1 MRVENGMASYTE
13 LLLKEGTAHGGLE
26 SCGVSQSCREYT
38 PRVIYFQRT
47 LCKGVVVRASQR
59 QVHSTGASE
68 EARGS
73 RLEAESDEREA
84 IQGESYLDWNKDLP
98 VFPEASG
105 DSAGGGLGLRCPNLT
120 ASAPSDFC
128 QGSPLSKPSCK
139 PKSLGGF
146 DMIPTSQIPPAGEQ
160 TVGGGGGRVD
170 LGDNGR
176 RSARRASKN

>member
-47 LCKGVVVRASQR
+47 LCKGVAVRASQR
-59 QVHSTGASE
+59 QVQSTGASE

-73 RLEAESDEREA
+73 RLVAESDEREA
-84 IQGESYLDWNKDLP
+84 IQGESYLDWNKDFP

-139 PKSLGGF
+139 LGGF
-146 DMIPTSQIPPAGEQ
+146 EL
-160 TVGGGGGRVD
+160 GRLCYD
-170 LGDNGR
+170 SYKSD
-176 RSARRASKN
+176 SPSRRADSWRGGQSGPGGQWKAVSSEGF